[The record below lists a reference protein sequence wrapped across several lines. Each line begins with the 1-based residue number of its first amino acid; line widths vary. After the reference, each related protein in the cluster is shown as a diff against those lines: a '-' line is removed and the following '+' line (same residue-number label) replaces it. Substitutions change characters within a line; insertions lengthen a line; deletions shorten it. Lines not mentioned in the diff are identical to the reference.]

1 MTSQRNGSPTRS
13 VVLGGGGTVGVA
25 WQTGLLAGLREA
37 GIDLSAASS
46 IVGTS
51 AGALVGALLASGRD
65 VTDPLA
71 ILAAVGQ
78 KVDVDTMTAGSE
90 GFRNASRQA
99 ALAADPQQAL
109 RAIGAA
115 VQRAT
120 TALTEAD
127 YLGLLGTLD
136 GVVWPAGFRCTA
148 VNTDTGEFVV
158 WDEKS
163 GVPLLPAVAASCVV
177 PMLFPPVTIN
187 GVRYMDGGLLNHLN
201 ATVAPPSDLVVIV
214 SCHPLGSPGG
224 VFDSTRT
231 ASDIRADAEVAQ
243 LRENT
248 RLVAVAPDF
257 SDLEAPVNMLDPK
270 IAAQALHIGKRQ
282 AEREAAALR
291 AAWDAS
297 VEPGR

>member
-1 MTSQRNGSPTRS
+1 MTSQGNGSPTRT
-13 VVLGGGGTVGVA
+13 VVLGGGGTVGIA

-51 AGALVGALLASGRD
+51 AGALVGALLSSGRD
-65 VTDPLA
+65 VTDALA
-71 ILAAVGQ
+71 ILAAVGH

-90 GFRNASRQA
+90 SFRNASSQA

-115 VQRAT
+115 VQQST

-127 YLGLLGTLD
+127 YLDLLDTFNGAA
-136 GVVWPAGFRCTA
+136 WPAGFRCTA

-201 ATVAPPSDLVVIV
+201 ATVAPPSDLLVVV
-214 SCHPLGSPGG
+214 SCHPIASPGG
-224 VFDSTRT
+224 VVDSTRA

-248 RLVAVAPDF
+248 RLVAVEPDF
-257 SDLEAPVNMLDPK
+257 SDLEAPVNMLDPET
-270 IAAQALHIGKRQ
+270 AGRAFHIGRRQ
-282 AEREAAALR
+282 AEREAAAIR
-291 AAWDAS
+291 AAWNF
-297 VEPGR
+297 